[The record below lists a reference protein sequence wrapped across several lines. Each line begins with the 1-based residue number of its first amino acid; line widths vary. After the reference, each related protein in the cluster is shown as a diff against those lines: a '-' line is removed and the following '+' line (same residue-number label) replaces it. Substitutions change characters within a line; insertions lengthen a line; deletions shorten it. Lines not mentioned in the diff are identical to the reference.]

1 MSTDSDDILTPGPDS
16 EEPRLYTD
24 WNIQNE
30 GRSWGPGEARERFDR
45 TIELK
50 IEMRQGKLFWSDE
63 TRIMMLGLL
72 LEGVGADRAVQ
83 LGDPE
88 VWRRAVAKLGKSA
101 AGPLERLPAGEGVYG

>member
-1 MSTDSDDILTPGPDS
+1 MSTDSDDTLMPEPDS
-16 EEPRLYTD
+16 EEPKPYTD

-50 IEMRQGKLFWSDE
+50 IEMYKGKLFWSDE
-63 TRIMMLGLL
+63 TRITMLGLL

-88 VWRRAVAKLGKSA
+88 VWRRAVAKLGKPE
-101 AGPLERLPAGEGVYG
+101 AGRP

>member
-1 MSTDSDDILTPGPDS
+1 MSTDSDDILTSDPDS
-16 EEPRLYTD
+16 EESKPHPD

-30 GRSWGPGEARERFDR
+30 GRSWGPDEAWERFDR

-50 IEMRQGKLFWSDE
+50 IEMREGKLFWSDE
-63 TRIMMLGLL
+63 TRVLILGLL

-88 VWRRAVAKLGKSA
+88 VWRRAVAKLGKSED
-101 AGPLERLPAGEGVYG
+101 GRP